1 MKRIL
6 FELSTAAGIDERGQA
21 SERTDGQEERSGF
34 SVLSD
39 GRFRKE
45 LIREGTWVHP
55 TRNFRLSVTR
65 DRMRRWVEK
74 FRLMRE
80 RGIRVP
86 VPFGHSYD
94 PKENAGFVE
103 ELVLDGNV
111 LFAVLNIPRPE
122 DAQKLGQTV
131 KDVSLSINPDFR
143 DGQGRRYGEV
153 IEHVAL
159 TTRPVVS
166 GQGDF
171 VPLSLPDGSQAELW
185 RFEVESLRP
194 RRLAGE
200 PDRRATDSADTAAE
214 EQPASEERE
223 EPAAEPRRLEVD
235 PEEFRRLFGVPE
247 GTEPEKLLAAA
258 AVRYQALEAQVQA
271 GAESAGEAESDDE
284 DESGQALPLEAQREL
299 AELRQQHLEGEVEAL
314 VRAGRLTP
322 AMREPARRLLALAE
336 PVSAQL
342 AAGSAQVDV
351 ARELRALLE
360 AVPAHALID
369 LRERTLFEAS
379 RPVGE
384 MTDERAAKLAEEN
397 RRLAKLEA

>member
-6 FELSTAAGIDERGQA
+6 FELSESRESAADPVRRTADGIERA
-21 SERTDGQEERSGF
+21 GF
-34 SVLSD
+34 SPLSD

-55 TRNFRLSVTR
+55 SRNFRLSVTR

-122 DAQKLGQTV
+122 DARKLGQTV

-185 RFEVESLRP
+185 RFDVESLRP

-200 PDRRATDSADTAAE
+200 PDRRATDSADAAVE
-214 EQPASEERE
+214 DQSASEERE

-247 GTEPEKLLAAA
+247 GTEPERMLAAA
-258 AVRYQALEAQVQA
+258 AVRYQALEARVQA

-342 AAGSAQVDV
+342 ADGSAQVDV

-360 AVPAHALID
+360 AVPEHALID
-369 LRERTLFEAS
+369 LRERTLFEAA